1 MNAAELY
8 FFLVVLVDMIGFM
21 QAQHIGVALRQNDKH
36 PIQIEAALCLLLV
49 VPINLRPVLT
59 HALFQVR

>member
-1 MNAAELY
+1 MPKEKIELMKQD
-8 FFLVVLVDMIGFM
+8 LVL

-36 PIQIEAALCLLLV
+36 PIQTEAALCLLLV